1 MATKIIK
8 AWVNGG
14 VQNIEVEDI
23 VSDPQP
29 LGYDE
34 RLEALEKATTISTVT
49 LLADSWVG
57 SVAPYSQVVTI
68 NGVTV
73 NTKVD
78 LKPTSAQIAEM
89 QDCDI
94 TFVAE
99 NDNGVVTVY
108 SINCKPETDYVIQAV
123 LTEVTSV

>member
-1 MATKIIK
+1 MATKTIK
-8 AWVNGG
+8 AWVGTG

-29 LGYDE
+29 ISGT
-34 RLEALEKATTISTVT
+34 AIATVS

-57 SVAPYSQVVTI
+57 SAAPYSQVVTVT
-68 NGVTV
+68 GVTA

-94 TFVAE
+94 AFVAE

-108 SINCKPETDYVIQAV
+108 SINCKPETDYEVQAV
-123 LTEVTSV
+123 LTEVTSI

>member
-1 MATKIIK
+1 MATKIIR

-14 VQNIEVEDI
+14 VQNIEVQDI
-23 VSDPQP
+23 ASDPQP
-29 LGYDE
+29 FTGT
-34 RLEALEKATTISTVT
+34 AISTVT

-57 SVAPYSQVVTI
+57 SAAPYSQVVSI
-68 NGVTV
+68 NGVTA

-94 TFVAE
+94 AFVAE

-108 SINCKPETDYVIQAV
+108 SINCKPETDYAMQVV
-123 LTEVTSV
+123 LTEVASV

>member
-14 VQNIEVEDI
+14 VQNIEVQDI
-23 VSDPQP
+23 TSDPQP
-29 LGYDE
+29 ING
-34 RLEALEKATTISTVT
+34 TTISTVT
-49 LLADSWVG
+49 LLAESWNG
-57 SVAPYSQVVTI
+57 SAAPYSQVVTI
-68 NGVTV
+68 DGVTA

-89 QDCDI
+89 QDSDI
-94 TFVAE
+94 AFVAE

-108 SINCKPETDYVIQAV
+108 SINCKPETDYTMQAV
-123 LTEVTSV
+123 LTEVTSA